1 MTLEH
6 EISEALKD
14 LNPAER
20 QVAEQR
26 IRRMLVRRAA
36 IARFPTPAHLCQFL
50 RPGFVQ
56 TPALDALDEAMM
68 AADAGG
74 QLRHIIN
81 MPPQEG
87 KTTRIQD
94 AALWF
99 LLRDPTRR
107 IVFASYEQG
116 IAQESGLAIRQ
127 FIENHGSGYK
137 GQQNLAP
144 DHEDVLGLMLDPARG
159 SASSWSL
166 IDVPGR
172 KRPGGVVSVGIGS
185 ALTGRPADVIVI
197 DDPLKDAAQADSPTY
212 RRRVINWVQ
221 SVAMTRLSGRA
232 IVIVIQ
238 TRWHEDDLTGYLMKI
253 DKMDTTP
260 EWTRL
265 SIPAQAMENDPLGR
279 KPGEWLVSTRGR
291 TVAEWEQKRRDSGSG
306 RWWFAMYQQE
316 PAPLEGG
323 IFKAS
328 WFERD
333 RLPVKPEMKYVIT
346 VVDPADNEGEG
357 DEAGIVTGGIIAGR
371 DEPGE
376 EQHYA
381 VLADDSGHYTIAGW
395 ARRAIFAA
403 LKHGSAGIH
412 YEQSLSGLR
421 RALRDEWK
429 LLRVQARV
437 LHEKFGQWSRFGEGW
452 PEIPS
457 ALAIGDAIEELSQ
470 PEDTRADR
478 EELKKHL
485 VEMWPYVPNIRA
497 TLDTGVPVHSFP
509 AKGSK
514 TLRAEFV
521 APLYENRRVHHV
533 GHMPTA
539 ERQMSTWQSTQD
551 SPDRMDAFVH
561 LLTKLSTMAAP
572 KIDRPQGQVPTRSYT
587 AAGQGIQ
594 RSTATRR

>member
-1 MTLEH
+1 VSLEQ
-6 EISEALKD
+6 EISHALKD

-20 QVAEQR
+20 QVAEKR
-26 IRRMLVRRAA
+26 IQRMLVQRMA
-36 IARFPTPAHLCQFL
+36 IERFPTPGHLCQFL

-56 TPALDALDEAMM
+56 TPALDALDQAMM

-94 AALWF
+94 TALWF

-159 SASSWSL
+159 SASAWSL
-166 IDVPGR
+166 TDVPGR
-172 KRPGGVVSVGIGS
+172 KRPGGVLSVGIGS
-185 ALTGRPADVIVI
+185 ALTGRPADVLVI
-197 DDPLKDAAQADSPTY
+197 DDPLKDAVQADSPTY

-238 TRWHEDDLTGYLMKI
+238 TRWHEDDLTGFLLKN
-253 DKMDTTP
+253 DKLNVTP

-265 SIPAQAMENDPLGR
+265 SIPAQAVENDTLGR

-291 TVAEWEQKRRDSGSG
+291 TATEWEQKRRDSGSG
-306 RWWFAMYQQE
+306 RWWWAMYQQE

-323 IFKAS
+323 IFQAA

-333 RLPVKPEMKYVIT
+333 RLPFAPEMKYTIT

-357 DEAGIVTGGIIAGR
+357 DEAGIVTGGIMAGR
-371 DEPGE
+371 NEPGE

-381 VLADDSGHYTIAGW
+381 ILADDSGHFTIAGW
-395 ARRAIFAA
+395 ARRAIYSA
-403 LKHGSAGIH
+403 LKYGSAGIY

-429 LLRVQARV
+429 LIKVQARHLAEAYV
-437 LHEKFGQWSRFGEGW
+437 QWSRFGEAW

-457 ALAIGDAIEELSQ
+457 ILAVDDAVTALSQ
-470 PEDTRADR
+470 PEDSRADR
-478 EELKKHL
+478 LELRQRL
-485 VEMWPYVPNIRA
+485 LDMWPHVPKIRA
-497 TLDTGVPVHSFP
+497 TIDTGVPVHPFP

-561 LLTKLSTMAAP
+561 LLTKLSTMSTP
-572 KIDRPQGQVPTRSYT
+572 KIDRPTGSMPTRSYT